1 MAGIGNLAD
10 WSDAGG
16 ALPCDIMDSFD
27 DMGAPASLDAPLS
40 NGLLRAPSIT
50 SDGAAG
56 DLDYLYQMGGA
67 RWGDWGASVD
77 ESSIPLSPPASLP
90 VRPAVT
96 SPSSASTSAMES
108 ESVEQPH
115 SHEGAKAAKAA
126 ITAAQTQDGD
136 TNTAETVGGKEGK
149 DNRRAPQA
157 GKSVPP
163 HVAAASASSS
173 TNSSANP
180 LTVTGPRSTRGL
192 RGAAAAAAR
201 GGVTLPA
208 NSGAGEDSPSE
219 SARSSA
225 RSSRARSGG
234 GQAPAKAG
242 GAGPKDC
249 EFGVVGLGDE
259 LACRLHARGALILC
273 CRGVEGRHRFGCTDR
288 NTGGERDKGHRP
300 SHCYRRWHRHA
311 DIDRS
316 IDSEGDSVRAGARAR
331 EVDSRVDT
339 RTPPHVSL
347 PSPSSLSPPSRPPSL
362 SHRSLPTR
370 LIARRQEKEPG
381 KQADRAAQWQRRRR
395 RRRRR
400 QQEA

>member
-10 WSDAGG
+10 WSDTGG
-16 ALPCDIMDSFD
+16 AMPCDLMDSLD
-27 DMGAPASLDAPLS
+27 DMGAPASIDAPLS

-115 SHEGAKAAKAA
+115 SHEGAKAAKAGVA
-126 ITAAQTQDGD
+126 AAQTQDGD
-136 TNTAETVGGKEGK
+136 TNMVETVGGKEGK
-149 DNRRAPQA
+149 ENGRAPQA

-173 TNSSANP
+173 TNSSTNP

-201 GGVTLPA
+201 DGVTLPA
-208 NSGAGEDSPSE
+208 NSGAGGDSPSE

-242 GAGPKDC
+242 AAGPKDC
-249 EFGVVGLGDE
+249 ECGVVRLGGE
-259 LACRLHARGALILC
+259 LASCLHAGLALILC
-273 CRGVEGRHRFGCTDR
+273 RCGVEGRHRFGCSDL
-288 NTGGERDKGHRP
+288 NTGGERDKGRRP
-300 SHCYRRWHRHA
+300 SRC
-311 DIDRS
+311 
-316 IDSEGDSVRAGARAR
+316 
-331 EVDSRVDT
+331 
-339 RTPPHVSL
+339 
-347 PSPSSLSPPSRPPSL
+347 
-362 SHRSLPTR
+362 
-370 LIARRQEKEPG
+370 
-381 KQADRAAQWQRRRR
+381 RRRR
-395 RRRRR
+395 RTSSG
-400 QQEA
+400 